1 MGVYTAMLATGAL
14 IGITLTPRL
23 FSAFGDWRPT
33 LAVWA
38 IPALVA
44 ALMSVPLLADNQRP
58 QDHVPG
64 MGLWRIPL
72 AWAVATYMG
81 LQSATFYAVALWL
94 GSLLVARGFSL
105 PAVAADLTVFY
116 FVQFLAALVAPVIL
130 TKARR
135 QDIIAMFFAGST
147 GALIIAVL
155 YGPPATTFAFCAA
168 LGIGMGGLFGVAL
181 TFQVLRARS
190 TDNVARLSSMSLF
203 IGYCIASA
211 GPLVLGLVNHTADA
225 RLASALWLTAIAVL
239 TMIAGAFA
247 GRPRFVDPSS
257 SVGQSSTAS

>member
-1 MGVYTAMLATGAL
+1 
-14 IGITLTPRL
+14 
-23 FSAFGDWRPT
+23 
-33 LAVWA
+33 
-38 IPALVA
+38 
-44 ALMSVPLLADNQRP
+44 
-58 QDHVPG
+58 
-64 MGLWRIPL
+64 
-72 AWAVATYMG
+72 
-81 LQSATFYAVALWL
+81 
-94 GSLLVARGFSL
+94 
-105 PAVAADLTVFY
+105 VFY